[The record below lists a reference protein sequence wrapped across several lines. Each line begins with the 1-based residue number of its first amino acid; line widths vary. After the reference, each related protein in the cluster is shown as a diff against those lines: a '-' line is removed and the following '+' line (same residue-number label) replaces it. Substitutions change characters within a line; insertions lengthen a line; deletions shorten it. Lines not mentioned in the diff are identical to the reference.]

1 MSKEVGKMVRSRD
14 VVQAEGSARTEGAR
28 RATGVPADGAAAGAG
43 SLAPG
48 QRWSASRKRD
58 VVLRLLCGESLE
70 ALSREVG
77 VEIYRLDAWR
87 ARAMAGLEFG
97 LKARHGE
104 PVAEVLDAAKRH
116 IGELIDGDRAAPRA
130 GPGRGAAPPFG
141 DAEVARPS
149 VAAPDERD
157 DLTQV
162 ATAAATGRCFGIQ
175 RVCQVW
181 ERSRSALYA
190 RRARA
195 HHHRLGAGPARRG
208 PPPRQSDA
216 QLLAAIRTDLARS
229 PFHGEGHRKVHA
241 RLRILDGIR
250 VARTRVLRVMRAHG
264 LLSPHRGR
272 QGAAKTHDGRVIT
285 QAPNVMWGTD
295 GVRVFTLDD
304 GWGWIFAAV
313 EHWNAECVG
322 WHVCKVG
329 SRFAA
334 LDPIAQG
341 LERLYGSL
349 DADVAR
355 GLALRMDHGSQYLS
369 DHFLKQIRY
378 WGVHPSFGFVEEPET
393 NGVAER
399 WNRTLKEQAIHG
411 RIFQN
416 LEAVRA
422 AVANFVERFTT
433 RPGVSRSLGIK
444 RRSRRARS
452 MSYARRHSTNVCP
465 GNRVRYILRLSKKEN
480 TADPTLN

>member
-1 MSKEVGKMVRSRD
+1 MVRSRD

-28 RATGVPADGAAAGAG
+28 RATGVRADGAAAGAG

-58 VVLRLLCGESLE
+58 VVLRLLRGESLE
-70 ALSREVG
+70 ALSREAG

-87 ARAMAGLEFG
+87 ERAMAGLELG
-97 LKARHGE
+97 LK
-104 PVAEVLDAAKRH
+104 
-116 IGELIDGDRAAPRA
+116 IGTAIPWRRCSTRRSGTSGSCRWRSSCSAS
-130 GPGRGAAPPFG
+130 GPGPRSSASLWRCGG
-141 DAEVARPS
+141 RD
-149 VAAPDERD
+149 DERD
-157 DLTQV
+157 DLR
-162 ATAAATGRCFGIQ
+162 GDG
-175 RVCQVW
+175 
-181 ERSRSALYA
+181 ALFRHPAGVSGLGALALGA
-190 RRARA
+190 RRAA
-195 HHHRLGAGPARRG
+195 GAGTPPGGRGAGAAGAAAEAIGRAAAGGDSDRSRAVPVPRRRPSQGPRPASDPGRDPSRPHAGAARHAGARTALPAPRASGRRED
-208 PPPRQSDA
+208 PR
-216 QLLAAIRTDLARS
+216 R
-229 PFHGEGHRKVHA
+229 EGHH
-241 RLRILDGIR
+241 
-250 VARTRVLRVMRAHG
+250 
-264 LLSPHRGR
+264 P
-272 QGAAKTHDGRVIT
+272 GAQRDV
-285 QAPNVMWGTD
+285 GTD

-378 WGVHPSFGFVEEPET
+378 WGIHPSFGFVEEPET

-399 WNRTLKEQAIHG
+399 WNRTLKEQAPRPNLSEPRG
-411 RIFQN
+411 RPRRRGRLRGAVQPDLASREAWVSNADRGARGVCATPGGIAQMCVQGTGCGTCLGPVTCLHAYRWDRVEGLIESRIPKQN
-416 LEAVRA
+416 AQPQL
-422 AVANFVERFTT
+422 
-433 RPGVSRSLGIK
+433 
-444 RRSRRARS
+444 
-452 MSYARRHSTNVCP
+452 
-465 GNRVRYILRLSKKEN
+465 
-480 TADPTLN
+480 

>member
-1 MSKEVGKMVRSRD
+1 MSKEVGEMVRSRD

-28 RATGVPADGAAAGAG
+28 RATGVRADGAAAGAG

-58 VVLRLLCGESLE
+58 VVLRLLRGESLE
-70 ALSREVG
+70 ALSREAG
-77 VEIYRLDAWR
+77 VEIYR
-87 ARAMAGLEFG
+87 
-97 LKARHGE
+97 
-104 PVAEVLDAAKRH
+104 
-116 IGELIDGDRAAPRA
+116 
-130 GPGRGAAPPFG
+130 
-141 DAEVARPS
+141 
-149 VAAPDERD
+149 
-157 DLTQV
+157 
-162 ATAAATGRCFGIQ
+162 
-175 RVCQVW
+175 
-181 ERSRSALYA
+181 LYA

-195 HHHRLGAGPARRG
+195 HHRLGAGPARRG

-250 VARTRVLRVMRAHG
+250 VARPRVLRVMRAHG

-341 LERLYGSL
+341 LERRYGSL

-378 WGVHPSFGFVEEPET
+378 WGIHPSFGFVEEPET

-416 LEAVRA
+416 LAAVRA
-422 AVANFVERFTT
+422 AVADFVERYNQTW
-433 RPGVSRSLGIK
+433 RLEKLGYHTPIE
-444 RRSRRARS
+444 AREE
-452 MSYARRHSTNVCP
+452 YE
-465 GNRVRYILRLSKKEN
+465 LRQ
-480 TADPTLN
+480 AA